1 METPAEMIHLRRAVR
16 EDLEPIFRITLH
28 SFGPYCAAQAIKER
42 YGIGGGVRDKAEA
55 TMRSLGRNLGEVLV
69 AEAEGRVVGYCSC
82 IPCAEFGTWQ
92 VGANAVDPA
101 CQGRGIGTRL
111 VAAKVRDMIDRK
123 GCEILCVSTLEHDRP
138 ARRVYEKV
146 GFAEVHRQ
154 VGYSAWKRGLKP
166 PGEEAAGDPGLVV
179 RRAGRG
185 DAGRLRTFFGGDGV
199 GGSCLDRSMEER
211 FGVLCGK
218 TWRQRRAGEAAG
230 MLDREGTE
238 VLVAER
244 EGRVVA
250 GGACAHGPGSPFGRV
265 TFPLADSH
273 CQTSGVRA
281 RLLARLLERL
291 DRVDSVRVV
300 DVGVPAVDEEAMGI
314 CRRAGF
320 EEFSTGIS
328 FAMRSRDAV
337 CG

>member
-1 METPAEMIHLRRAVR
+1 MVLLRAAVR
-16 EDLEPIFRITLH
+16 EDLEPIFRITLL
-28 SFGPYCAAQAIKER
+28 SFGPYCAAQAVKER

-55 TMRSLGRNLGEVLV
+55 TRRSLGKALQEVVV
-69 AEAEGRVVGYCSC
+69 AEADGRVVGYCSC
-82 IPCAEFGTWQ
+82 IPCPEFGTWQ

-101 CQGRGIGTRL
+101 YQGRGIGTRL
-111 VAAKVRDMIDRK
+111 VAAVVRDMIRRK
-123 GCEILCVSTLEHDRP
+123 GCEILYVATLEHDRP

-154 VGYSAWKRGLKP
+154 VGYSAWKRDLKP
-166 PGEEAAGDPGLVV
+166 PREAVAGAPGLVV
-179 RRAGRG
+179 RTAARE
-185 DAGRLRTFFGGDGV
+185 DAGRLGEMFGDGV
-199 GGSCLDRSMEER
+199 GGPCLERSMGER

-218 TWRQRRAGEAAG
+218 TWRQRRSEQVAGL
-230 MLDREGTE
+230 LDGEGTE

-244 EGRVVA
+244 DGRLV
-250 GGACAHGPGSPFGRV
+250 GCGACAHGPGSPFGRI
-265 TFPLADSH
+265 TFPLAISRREG
-273 CQTSGVRA
+273 SAVRA
-281 RLLARLLERL
+281 RLLAGLLKIL

-300 DVGVPAVDEEAMGI
+300 DVDVPAADEEAVGI

-320 EEFSTGIS
+320 GEFSTGMS